1 MNPKISVIFPV
12 GNRESFLAEALES
25 ILAQTFKEFELL
37 IIMDGAPAAVTSI
50 VERYQD
56 DRIQMIRLPVNLGI
70 SNARNAGLLASRAP
84 YIAFMD
90 SDDVAMPERL
100 TTQHA
105 WMDAHPDVTLCASNS
120 IKLLS
125 DGRRV
130 HMVYPETD
138 GMIKSRLLLV
148 DSAILHPTAMLRS
161 DFIRRHALRNDA
173 NFPRDQSHRFYVEM
187 MRRGATFYGL
197 QEELLLYRRHAEN
210 VTRDSAGVDAEKTRV
225 REVLLP
231 VFFPEL
237 TGNEYQILLRG
248 LCQDVQFT
256 LEEACRFIVAIM
268 KAMNETRSF
277 KGEDR
282 QELRRILALYHRRV
296 LQSLESLQPAQ

>member
-12 GNRESFLAEALES
+12 GNREVFLAEALES
-25 ILAQTFKEFELL
+25 VLAQTFHDFELI
-37 IIMDGAPAAVTSI
+37 IIMDGPPVAVQAI
-50 VERYQD
+50 VGRYRDER
-56 DRIQMIRLPVNLGI
+56 IRVIHLPINLGI

-100 TTQHA
+100 ATQKA
-105 WMDAHPDVTLCASNS
+105 WMDAHPDVTMCGSNS
-120 IKLLS
+120 IKLLP
-125 DGRRV
+125 DGRRIN
-130 HMVYPETD
+130 MRYPETD
-138 GMIKSRLLLV
+138 GMIKARLLLV

-187 MRRGATFYGL
+187 MRLGANFYGM
-197 QEELLLYRRHAEN
+197 QDELLLYRRHTEN
-210 VTRDSAGVDAEKTRV
+210 VTQDRSGVDAEKTRV
-225 REVLLP
+225 REMLLP
-231 VFFPEL
+231 VYFPEL
-237 TGNEYQILLRG
+237 TGSEYRILLQG
-248 LCQDVQFT
+248 LCQEVQFT
-256 LEEACRFIVAIM
+256 LEEACHFVVVTT

-282 QELRRILALYHRRV
+282 NELVRILTSYRQRV
-296 LQSLESLQPAQ
+296 NQKLQPDQ

>member
-12 GNRESFLAEALES
+12 GNREAFLAEALES
-25 ILAQTFKEFELL
+25 VLAQTFNDFELI
-37 IIMDGAPAAVTSI
+37 IIMDGPPVSVQAI
-50 VERYQD
+50 VGRYRD
-56 DRIQMIRLPVNLGI
+56 DRIRVIHLPVNLGI

-100 TTQHA
+100 ATQKA
-105 WMDAHPDVTLCASNS
+105 WMDAHPDVTMCGSNS
-120 IKLLS
+120 IKLLP
-125 DGRRV
+125 DGRRIN
-130 HMVYPETD
+130 MRYPETD
-138 GMIKSRLLLV
+138 GMIKARLLLV

-187 MRRGATFYGL
+187 MRLGASFYGL

-210 VTRDSAGVDAEKTRV
+210 VTQDRSGVDAEKTRV
-225 REVLLP
+225 REMLLP

-237 TGNEYQILLRG
+237 TGSEYRILLHG
-248 LCQDVQFT
+248 LCQEVQFT
-256 LEEACRFIVAIM
+256 LEKACHFVVVTT

-282 QELRRILALYHRRV
+282 NELGRILASYRQRV
-296 LQSLESLQPAQ
+296 NQKLQPDQ

>member
-1 MNPKISVIFPV
+1 
-12 GNRESFLAEALES
+12 
-25 ILAQTFKEFELL
+25 
-37 IIMDGAPAAVTSI
+37 
-50 VERYQD
+50 
-56 DRIQMIRLPVNLGI
+56 
-70 SNARNAGLLASRAP
+70 
-84 YIAFMD
+84 
-90 SDDVAMPERL
+90 
-100 TTQHA
+100 
-105 WMDAHPDVTLCASNS
+105 
-120 IKLLS
+120 
-125 DGRRV
+125 
-130 HMVYPETD
+130 
-138 GMIKSRLLLV
+138 
-148 DSAILHPTAMLRS
+148 
-161 DFIRRHALRNDA
+161 
-173 NFPRDQSHRFYVEM
+173 

>member
-1 MNPKISVIFPV
+1 MNPKVSVIFPV
-12 GNRESFLAEALES
+12 GNREAYLAEALES
-25 ILAQTFKEFELL
+25 ILAQTFNDFELL
-37 IIMDGAPAAVTSI
+37 VIMDGAPPAVQAI
-50 VERYQD
+50 VDSYHD
-56 DRIQMIRLPVNLGI
+56 DRIRITRLPVNLGI

-100 TTQHA
+100 ATQYA
-105 WMDAHPDVTLCASNS
+105 WMEAHPEVTLCGSNS
-120 IKLLS
+120 IKLLP
-125 DGRRV
+125 DGRRIN
-130 HMVYPETD
+130 MCYPQSD
-138 GMIKSRLLLV
+138 GMIKARLLLV

-161 DFIRRHALRNDA
+161 DFVQQHALRNDA

-187 MRRGATFYGL
+187 MRLGAIFYGL
-197 QEELLLYRRHAEN
+197 QEELLFYRRHAEN
-210 VTRDSAGVDAEKTRV
+210 VTQDRSGVDSEKTRV
-225 REVLLP
+225 REILLP

-237 TGNEYQILLRG
+237 TGNECRILLKG

-256 LEEACRFIVAIM
+256 LEEACHFMVAVT

-282 QELRRILALYHRRV
+282 VELRRILASYRLR
-296 LQSLESLQPAQ
+296 LEQSLQPVR